1 MLRTFQRALRNWK
14 VDLKNLNPSNLESR
28 VPTVENWDQ
37 NCCWFEVFSYI
48 IYIHIHC
55 ILHHKHS
62 RSNVLYNAIS
72 KIHSCETIG
81 TKKRH
86 FPDRLRIHH
95 WVHSSPGWTG
105 ARHWGHENVFF
116 PRAASDEK
124 EQFRSFENLT
134 LKFPVQQF
142 VCSFHFFPVFLFEI
156 WGPHQ
161 EEALAR
167 PALLRGATDQWK
179 QGAESKSRMRR
190 GNRNSESEGTCLQLL
205 NMTSWY

>member
-1 MLRTFQRALRNWK
+1 MFGLMLRTFQRALRNWK

-105 ARHWGHENVFF
+105 ARHWGHE
-116 PRAASDEK
+116 K

-134 LKFPVQQF
+134 LKFPAF
-142 VCSFHFFPVFLFEI
+142 SICSAICLFFPFLSCSVWNMRPSPRRSSRSSGTSARSNGSVKTRCRVQIKDEKGKQKLRIWRDVFAAS
-156 WGPHQ
+156 Q
-161 EEALAR
+161 N
-167 PALLRGATDQWK
+167 D
-179 QGAESKSRMRR
+179 
-190 GNRNSESEGTCLQLL
+190 
-205 NMTSWY
+205 